1 MDVIPGAVTFVPY
14 NNTFYV
20 GSLESNFD
28 VSGRRARDYEPI
40 GTFAKVDG
48 NKQATVQYS
57 NYEMLRR
64 AERASFHSGN
74 RQADVSNTSLANIT
88 RVELLTAIRNEQY
101 KEVYLRNGADI
112 IPVPKL
118 KLDYDVILHVKTRG
132 KDALVPKRQ
141 KPEVEAPDFVQ
152 ANFDLA
158 NFGKLARNIDV
169 ADEDE
174 LSALISPTQKSI
186 QDISLVMSQDENLL
200 ILDEMDKF
208 TAKAKASW
216 SALNTN
222 NDYSLRSPLKDIQT
236 ERKRIT
242 KNHGRTNVIAMNS
255 LLWADFVGNTYVKG
269 YEQLMRQEQPGLVT
283 FDKLPGLQFIIDE
296 DIADGVA
303 YIYDKRALTIG
314 EGPMVSESYRDPQA
328 GVSGHVIRKWVQPL
342 IETTLQSAFGSKMTG
357 L

>member
-14 NNTFYV
+14 NNTFYL
-20 GSLESNFD
+20 GALEEGFN
-28 VSGRRARDYEPI
+28 VEGRRAQDYEPI
-40 GTFAKVDG
+40 GRLIHENG
-48 NKQATVQYS
+48 NKQATVDYT
-57 NYEMLRR
+57 NHEMLRR
-64 AERASFHSGN
+64 AERASFHNGN

-88 RVELLTAIRNEQY
+88 RVELMTAIRNESY
-101 KEVYLRNGADI
+101 KDVFLRQGCDI

-132 KDALVPKRQ
+132 KNALVPKRQ
-141 KPEVEAPDFVQ
+141 KPNVEAPDFVQ

-158 NFGKLARNIDV
+158 NFGKLARNIDT

-186 QDISLVMSQDENLL
+186 QDISNVMSQDENLL
-200 ILDEMDKF
+200 ILDELENF
-208 TAKAKASW
+208 TAKAKGSW
-216 SALNTN
+216 SAMTTAG
-222 NDYSLRSPLKDIQT
+222 DFSARSPLKDIAT

-242 KNHGRTNVIAMNS
+242 KNHGRTNVCAMNS
-255 LLWADFVGNTYVKG
+255 ITWADFVGNTYVKG
-269 YEQLMRQEQPGLVT
+269 YEQLMRQEQPGIVT
-283 FDKLPGLQFIIDE
+283 FDKLPGITFIIDE
-296 DIADGVA
+296 DIADGTA
-303 YIYDKRALTIG
+303 YLYDKRAMTLG

-342 IETTLQSAFGSKMTG
+342 IETTLRSAFGSKMTG